1 VYSTLRAVA
10 QTLFPPRTNSSM
22 NTNTGVS
29 ENIGITEKFGDD
41 HPGAYDGEPDVF
53 VLRDILQSS
62 KTKEDA
68 ESYMANVK
76 RTWAMYVGVGDYTSQ
91 EMDIVMYQQ
100 ASAIPYTDVTMPS
113 VTSQPYLENVVYVD
127 KHAQPSSYDP
137 NDSDELYTA
146 LNDFYGDISLDTAR
160 TIIQYHRSGDVHIQ
174 QVDFGN
180 KQVQVAIGRVN
191 AKMQYGDDGS
201 EWKAYNRP
209 FVRFNMEDLWSGN
222 A

>member
-1 VYSTLRAVA
+1 
-10 QTLFPPRTNSSM
+10 M